1 VAHASPGGTGDSD
14 WGFYSNLQVGTLR
27 RLWELCPWVSGAEL
41 IALLGGCA
49 QKCFVKGKED
59 PNVLL
64 LSLEITGWLFCE
76 ADLDKPRFALCTVK
90 NIAGRAIPGHF
101 TG

>member
-1 VAHASPGGTGDSD
+1 
-14 WGFYSNLQVGTLR
+14 
-27 RLWELCPWVSGAEL
+27 
-41 IALLGGCA
+41 
-49 QKCFVKGKED
+49 VKGKED